1 MQSKAITAKLRVRIL
16 RKLVRLWAIKV
27 SCFARRSSPDKT
39 HYQKRRFESRVRS
52 NHLNVIVAKL
62 EAALRSIGTPRHS
75 SPPARGQVSRLT
87 WVHPDD
93 EVENNSTALFRL
105 V

>member
-1 MQSKAITAKLRVRIL
+1 MQSKAITANLRVRIL
-16 RKLVRLWAIKV
+16 RKLVRLWAIKI

-75 SPPARGQVSRLT
+75 SPAHAVKFL
-87 WVHPDD
+87 
-93 EVENNSTALFRL
+93 ALPVGSFRR
-105 V
+105 